1 MTRRPVA
8 ASTTDTA
15 VLAGSGDG
23 TGGKSLKPKHI
34 PNKTVPSSSSRT
46 NHHQHQRTQSCHHLI
61 TTTTSTT
68 GLFPRM
74 FPPRIVHHRSPTAA
88 PSIRTVL
95 LPSLLVRTIIP
106 RGSTTTTITNCCCV
120 NGGDVRRITSTE
132 DRSNSLPSN
141 RLQCKRCVTADLRR
155 RRRRQG
161 SRKLNAGSS
170 RRTSSRGMLNS
181 QSSCRVRPA
190 QLLFAY

>member
-23 TGGKSLKPKHI
+23 TGGKSLKPKHR
-34 PNKTVPSSSSRT
+34 PSKTVPSSSSRT
-46 NHHQHQRTQSCHHLI
+46 NHHQHQRTQSCHHLT

-74 FPPRIVHHRSPTAA
+74 FPPRIVHHRVPTAA

-141 RLQCKRCVTADLRR
+141 RLQCKRCVTADLLRR
-155 RRRRQG
+155 RRRG

>member
-23 TGGKSLKPKHI
+23 TGGKSLKPKHR
-34 PNKTVPSSSSRT
+34 PSKTVPSSSSRT
-46 NHHQHQRTQSCHHLI
+46 NHHQHQRTQSCHHL
-61 TTTTSTT
+61 TTTSTT

-74 FPPRIVHHRSPTAA
+74 FPPSIVHHRSPTAA
-88 PSIRTVL
+88 PPIRTVL

-106 RGSTTTTITNCCCV
+106 RGSTTTTTITNCCCV

-141 RLQCKRCVTADLRR
+141 RLQCKRCVTVDL